1 MQLCLCKFQRTTSDK
16 KGTKSWLE
24 WNSTVP
30 TLGCKAGYS
39 AYEFLGGHLFPT
51 KLHQD
56 FLHNLKGVLQIFWI
70 FYVESVGESEEHSNS
85 RCYCGH
91 LSEDLCS
98 VNDDLMSSF
107 PLTIAMAA
115 SFSCIS
121 CTHKKNQQMRTIRKS
136 IS

>member
-1 MQLCLCKFQRTTSDK
+1 MQQKCSYASVSFKQQPQIKKVQSLGWSGTQLCLLLAVK
-16 KGTKSWLE
+16 
-24 WNSTVP
+24 
-30 TLGCKAGYS
+30 LGIQPMN
-39 AYEFLGGHLFPT
+39 FWGHLFPT

-56 FLHNLKGVLQIFWI
+56 FLHEIKGVLQIFWI

-121 CTHKKNQQMRTIRKS
+121 CTHKKINK
-136 IS
+136 